1 MLAEDFKKLRMY
13 QGEVPSVNKSSK
25 VRYSS
30 DGIEQALSAGS
41 ICDWW
46 RANVSEYPPHVAEGT
61 DMYKEAWLVK
71 HFRNTKN
78 DVIMKKLGLSHST
91 LHRFARELGLK
102 KTKQFMRKCQRA
114 TSEAAK
120 ASHLANGTY
129 PPKGYIIPRSEEF
142 RYKPGEKP
150 WSKCG
155 RRRWNRGRKKASE
168 TWKHTFLVDRVRR
181 QNGFPQITKLK
192 TGTTPLRKIQDRSY
206 LKKRGY
212 ILDEENVVAYWTPE
226 TRRATRLEKMPRRFY
241 RFAPLPEKDNTTE

>member
-1 MLAEDFKKLRMY
+1 MSGGYNEKIVLTAE
-13 QGEVPSVNKSSK
+13 Q
-25 VRYSS
+25 
-30 DGIEQALSAGS
+30 
-41 ICDWW
+41 
-46 RANVSEYPPHVAEGT
+46 
-61 DMYKEAWLVK
+61 EAWLVK

-78 DVIMKKLGLSHST
+78 DVIMKKLGLSHGT

-142 RYKPGEKP
+142 RYKPGDKP

-192 TGTTPLRKIQDRSY
+192 TGTTPPRKIQDRSY

-226 TRRATRLEKMPRRFY
+226 THRATRLEKMPRRFY
-241 RFAPLPEKDNTTE
+241 RFAPLPDNYKNEN